1 MRSAMNR
8 MDTSRFAQVSCARF
22 ACSESTAIMIVLGAV
37 PASIFALISMISISS
52 IRLLP
57 AQAARN
63 LTICQPR
70 ACLA

>member
-1 MRSAMNR
+1 MRSTMNR
-8 MDTSRFAQVSCARF
+8 MHTARFAQVSCARS
-22 ACSESTAIMIVLGAV
+22 ACSENTAIMMILDAIS
-37 PASIFALISMISISS
+37 ASIFALIS

>member
-1 MRSAMNR
+1 MRSTMNR
-8 MDTSRFAQVSCARF
+8 MHTARFAQVSCARF
-22 ACSESTAIMIVLGAV
+22 ACSENTAIMMILDAIS
-37 PASIFALISMISISS
+37 ASIFALIS

>member
-22 ACSESTAIMIVLGAV
+22 ACSENTIMMIMDAV
-37 PASIFALISMISISS
+37 SASIFALISIISILS

>member
-1 MRSAMNR
+1 MRSTMNR
-8 MDTSRFAQVSCARF
+8 MHTARFAQVSCARF
-22 ACSESTAIMIVLGAV
+22 ACSESTAIMMMILDAIS
-37 PASIFALISMISISS
+37 ASIFALISILS

>member
-1 MRSAMNR
+1 MRSTMNR
-8 MDTSRFAQVSCARF
+8 MHTARFAQVSCARF
-22 ACSESTAIMIVLGAV
+22 ACSENTAIMMILDAV
-37 PASIFALISMISISS
+37 SASIFVLISILS

-63 LTICQPR
+63 LTICQPH

>member
-1 MRSAMNR
+1 MRSTMNR
-8 MDTSRFAQVSCARF
+8 MHTARFAQVSCARF
-22 ACSESTAIMIVLGAV
+22 ACSENSALMLLLDAISA
-37 PASIFALISMISISS
+37 AIFALSSLLS

>member
-1 MRSAMNR
+1 MRSTMNR
-8 MDTSRFAQVSCARF
+8 MHTAHFAQVSCARF
-22 ACSESTAIMIVLGAV
+22 ACSENTTIMMILDAIS
-37 PASIFALISMISISS
+37 ASIFALISILS

>member
-1 MRSAMNR
+1 MRSTMNR
-8 MDTSRFAQVSCARF
+8 MHTARFAQVSCARF
-22 ACSESTAIMIVLGAV
+22 ACSENTTIMMILDA
-37 PASIFALISMISISS
+37 IFALISILS

>member
-1 MRSAMNR
+1 MRSTMNR
-8 MDTSRFAQVSCARF
+8 MHTARFAQVSCARF
-22 ACSESTAIMIVLGAV
+22 ACSENTAIMMILDAIS
-37 PASIFALISMISISS
+37 ASIFFALISILS

-63 LTICQPR
+63 LTICQPC